1 MKLENNNTK
10 IKFSTKE
17 LFMGLDCSDSIY
29 LEDFTIIESN
39 KNFLEYSKSEIL
51 RIKVEN
57 HIIPS
62 NSLYIED
69 IKKVINEDIQVIY
82 VLFQQS
88 FKKDLFRGRISIIQ
102 KRNNPVE
109 FIVQLSVNWHNDV
122 PKKVLLQF
130 PFLIELSKN
139 NSFLKPGEIHDIDYP
154 SKRCLWNFHESPPAT
169 LTDSSI
175 DHSIGIQFRDE
186 FPWQANYNLG
196 ISEAI
201 KEINFELYESEVQPT
216 NILSDIFVMRLY
228 FSPIGRSEIFKLWK
242 EDTRSRYDLRDY
254 KIPESSWSQK
264 SYLQHFTFAYGKE
277 AFNYD
282 NKNIDIEK
290 LLEKGKEF
298 GGYDSIIFW
307 HQYPRLGLDE
317 TNQWD
322 LYNYLPQGYSNIKEI
337 VKICHKNDVRVFLP
351 FKPWDI
357 RSNESLDI
365 HAKRLEIVI
374 NQTEIDGLFL
384 DTMSTLP
391 ESFLR
396 LKDKFPNF
404 IFCSEGTPR
413 EPRQIEHLTSS
424 WDQIGD
430 IRRNFKVDIE
440 ANLFRFVFPEHP
452 LYSISRWSVGSD
464 KDSIIKRSIFN
475 GMGIVIWQDVFG
487 SWLPFS
493 DDQKRKIKEYKNILI
508 KYHACIFGKE
518 SVPIIDTLVP
528 GLLCNQF
535 SENPKSEM
543 IYSFYNS
550 TPNKIC
556 GSLLN
561 LGDNLNKKCL
571 QLYGTSGEFRIKNE
585 DKTSIIQGEIDQNQV
600 VMVLINY

>member
-29 LEDFTIIESN
+29 LEDFTIVESN
-39 KNFLEYSKSEIL
+39 KNFLEHSKNEIL

-130 PFLIELSKN
+130 PFLIDLSKN

-169 LTDSSI
+169 LTDSSFG
-175 DHSIGIQFRDE
+175 HSIGIQFRDE

-201 KEINFELYESEVQPT
+201 KETNFELYETEVQPT
-216 NILSDIFVMRLY
+216 NTFSDIFVMRLY
-228 FSPIGRSEIFKLWK
+228 FSPFGRSGIFKLWK

-282 NKNIDIEK
+282 NKKEHILNSVNINIEG
-290 LLEKGKEF
+290 GKMTSLVGHSGAGKSTILNLIPRF
-298 GGYDSIIFW
+298 YDSVSGDILIDGSSIYKTKISSLRKNISLVSQDITLFDDTIKNNIAYAKQNVKEQEIFEAAKLSFAVEFINKLPDKYDTIIGENGV
-307 HQYPRLGLDE
+307 RLSGGEKQRLSIARAMLKDSKIILLDE
-317 TNQWD
+317 AT
-322 LYNYLPQGYSNIKEI
+322 S
-337 VKICHKNDVRVFLP
+337 
-351 FKPWDI
+351 
-357 RSNESLDI
+357 SLDAETENKI
-365 HAKRLEIVI
+365 QKAINFLTKDRTTLVIAHRLSTILNSDRIYVVDNGSIV
-374 NQTEIDGLFL
+374 D
-384 DTMSTLP
+384 
-391 ESFLR
+391 
-396 LKDKFPNF
+396 
-404 IFCSEGTPR
+404 EGN
-413 EPRQIEHLTSS
+413 HDDL
-424 WDQIGD
+424 
-430 IRRNFKVDIE
+430 
-440 ANLFRFVFPEHP
+440 
-452 LYSISRWSVGSD
+452 
-464 KDSIIKRSIFN
+464 IKNS
-475 GMGIVIWQDVFG
+475 
-487 SWLPFS
+487 
-493 DDQKRKIKEYKNILI
+493 KIYKN
-508 KYHACIFGKE
+508 
-518 SVPIIDTLVP
+518 
-528 GLLCNQF
+528 
-535 SENPKSEM
+535 
-543 IYSFYNS
+543 FYE
-550 TPNKIC
+550 K
-556 GSLLN
+556 
-561 LGDNLNKKCL
+561 
-571 QLYGTSGEFRIKNE
+571 QLRK
-585 DKTSIIQGEIDQNQV
+585 D
-600 VMVLINY
+600 